1 MTAAF
6 DQTETITRSEL
17 IARAIHGIRNPR
29 RRERLRKK
37 FEANPNKLFDR
48 LAGRCGDCET
58 EDADQLAEF
67 IEHGMPMAIDPEK
80 LKRWIEI
87 IKIILPLILRFL

>member
-29 RRERLRKK
+29 RRERLRRK
-37 FEANPNKLFDR
+37 FEENAPKLFDR
-48 LAGRCGDCET
+48 LIARCGECDT
-58 EDADQLAEF
+58 EDCDELCEF
-67 IEHGMPMAIDPEK
+67 LEAGMPMAIDPEK

-87 IKIILPLILRFL
+87 IKIILPLILLFL